1 MCGIAGVLEFRDGQ
15 TVSPHL
21 LEAMGKVIEHRG
33 PDQGGLFQAGPVG
46 LVGRRLKIVDLS
58 PAGSQPLANED
69 GGVQLVYNGE
79 IFNHEPLRREL
90 EGLGHA
96 FRGRC
101 DAEVVV
107 HAYEAWG
114 PRCVERFRGFF
125 AFALWDARR
134 SRLFLA
140 RDRIGIKPLYY
151 YVAGGATSADRL
163 VFGSEIK
170 AILEH
175 PDVPRAVDLQSVYHY
190 LGYEFVPGPATM
202 FQGIRKLPPGSILLA
217 QDGRLEVEAYWE
229 LRFADSPEDAASLE
243 CRVREACRDAV
254 QAWMMSDVP
263 EGVFLSG
270 GLDSTAVLAFARE
283 ATTGPLPTFTLGY
296 DDPSFSEWEYARE
309 AARYY
314 GTEHREITVAPI
326 GPALIEEAVWHLDE
340 PMTDL
345 SSLPLYLLCREA
357 RRDVTV
363 CLSGEGG
370 DEVFVGYDRFIAA
383 KAERLYRLLPGPLR
397 RRVIEPLVARLPDQE
412 QKKGPLVVLR
422 RFIEGARLD
431 PDGGHMRWQY
441 FGSATLDA
449 RLFRE
454 TVLRSVDRDR
464 FAPIR
469 RVLERC
475 NSVRRLDREL
485 FVDTRFTM
493 PDSVLMKVDKMSMA
507 HALEVR
513 VPLLDHHLVEL
524 AATIPPRLKFPG
536 FRTRAIYRR
545 ALRGVLPPRILSR
558 GKQGYSLPLKQWL
571 RNELR
576 EYMLQLLGGS
586 EVIRAYFDPGG
597 VRAMIAE
604 HLSRRANHNHTLW
617 ALINLTLWHR
627 RFIEGV

>member
-1 MCGIAGVLEFRDGQ
+1 MCGIAGVLEFRPDRPVPG
-15 TVSPHL
+15 HL
-21 LEAMGKVIEHRG
+21 LEAMGKVIQHRG
-33 PDQGGLFQAGPVG
+33 PDQGAVYQDGPIG
-46 LVGRRLKIVDLS
+46 LVGRRLKIIDLS
-58 PAGSQPLANED
+58 PAGSQPIPNED
-69 GGVQLVYNGE
+69 GSIQLVYNGE
-79 IFNHEPLRREL
+79 IFNHVPLRREL
-90 EGLGHA
+90 EVLGHK
-96 FRGRC
+96 FRGHC

-125 AFALWDARR
+125 AFALWDATRR
-134 SRLFLA
+134 QLVLA
-140 RDRIGIKPLYY
+140 RDRVGIKPLYY
-151 YVAGGATSADRL
+151 YTGGGRFLFA
-163 VFGSEIK
+163 SEIK

-175 PDVPRAVDLQSVYHY
+175 PDVPREVDVQSLYHY

-202 FQGIRKLPPGSILLA
+202 FRGIRKLPPGCLLVVR
-217 QDGRLEVEAYWE
+217 DGALDLSRYWE
-229 LRFADSPEDAASLE
+229 LRFADSVSDPKTLE
-243 CRVREACRDAV
+243 RRLLETCRDAV
-254 QAWMMSDVP
+254 HAWMMSDVP

-283 ATTGPLPTFTLGY
+283 ATEGPLPTFTLGY

-314 GTEHREITVAPI
+314 RTDHHEIRIPPVT
-326 GPALIEEAVWHLDE
+326 PAVIEETVWHLDE

-345 SSLPLYLLCREA
+345 SAVPLFLLCREA

-370 DEVFVGYDRFIAA
+370 DEVFIGYDRFVAS
-383 KAERLYRLLPGPLR
+383 KVEGLYRLLPGWLR
-397 RRVIEPLVARLPDQE
+397 RSVIEPMVGRLPDQE

-431 PDGGHMRWQY
+431 AEGGHMRWQ
-441 FGSATLDA
+441 FFATPALDA
-449 RLFRE
+449 QIFRD
-454 TVLRSVDRDR
+454 TVLRTVDRDR
-464 FAPIR
+464 FKPIR
-469 RVLERC
+469 ETLARC
-475 NSVRRLDREL
+475 DSHRRLDREI
-485 FVDTRFTM
+485 FVDTRFTL

-524 AATIPPRLKFPG
+524 AATLPPHLKFPG

-545 ALRGVLPPRILSR
+545 ALRSVLPPKIRNR

-571 RNELR
+571 RGELK
-576 EYMLQLLGGS
+576 EYTIKLLNQS
-586 EVIRAYFDPGG
+586 EAIAAYFDRDG
-597 VRAMIAE
+597 VNWTIAE
-604 HLSRRANHNHTLW
+604 HLARRANHNHTLW
-617 ALINLTLWHR
+617 ALINVALWHR

>member
-1 MCGIAGVLEFRDGQ
+1 MCGIAGVVEYREGYQ
-15 TVSPHL
+15 TPGHV

-33 PDQGGLFQAGPVG
+33 PDQGSTFQDGPVG
-46 LVGRRLKIVDLS
+46 LVGRRLKIIDLS
-58 PAGSQPLANED
+58 PAGSQPVPNED
-69 GGVQLVYNGE
+69 GSIQLVYNGE

-90 EGLGHA
+90 EVLGHR

-101 DAEVVV
+101 DSEVVV

-114 PRCVERFRGFF
+114 PRSVERFRGFF
-125 AFALWDARR
+125 AFALWDGRR
-134 SRLFLA
+134 RELLLA

-151 YVAGGATSADRL
+151 AERPDRFL
-163 VFGSEIK
+163 FGSEIK

-175 PDVPRAVDLQSVYHY
+175 PDVPREVDVQSLYHY
-190 LGYEFVPGPATM
+190 MGYEFVPGPATM
-202 FQGIRKLPPGSILLA
+202 FRGIRKLPPGSILLLK
-217 QDGRLEVEAYWE
+217 DGRAEIQPYWE
-229 LRFADSPEDAASLE
+229 LRFADSPHDAASLE
-243 CRVREACRDAV
+243 RRVRDACRDAV
-254 QAWMMSDVP
+254 HAWMMSDVP

-270 GLDSTAVLAFARE
+270 GMDSTAVLAFARE
-283 ATTGPLPTFTLGY
+283 ATSGPLPTFTLGY

-314 GTEHREITVAPI
+314 GTEHREIKIAPLTPPI
-326 GPALIEEAVWHLDE
+326 IEEAVWHLDE

-345 SSLPLYLLCREA
+345 SAVPLFLLCREA

-370 DEVFVGYDRFIAA
+370 DEVFVGYDRFIAS
-383 KAERLYRLLPGPLR
+383 KADRLYQLLPRWLR
-397 RRVIEPLVARLPDQE
+397 RGVIEPLAGGLRDHE
-412 QKKGPLVVLR
+412 RKKGLRVVLR
-422 RFIEGARLD
+422 RFIEGTRLD
-431 PDGGHMRWQY
+431 PEGGHMRWQY
-441 FGSATLDA
+441 FGSPAIEA
-449 RLFRE
+449 QIFGGS
-454 TVLRSVDRDR
+454 VLRSVDRDR

-469 RVLERC
+469 RALERC
-475 NSVRRLDREL
+475 DSTRRLDREI

-524 AATIPPRLKFPG
+524 AATIPESLKFPG

-545 ALRGVLPPRILSR
+545 ALRGVLPPRILAR

-571 RNELR
+571 RHELR
-576 EYMLQLLGGS
+576 DYTIRLLNGS
-586 EVIRAYFDPGG
+586 EAIRAYFDRDG
-597 VRAMIAE
+597 VNWMIAE
-604 HLSRRANHNHTLW
+604 HLSRRANHNHMLW
-617 ALINLTLWHR
+617 ALINVALWHR

>member
-1 MCGIAGVLEFRDGQ
+1 MCGIAGVLEFRPGQ
-15 TVSPHL
+15 TVPGDL

-33 PDQGGLFQAGPVG
+33 PDQGGAFQDGAIG
-46 LVGRRLKIVDLS
+46 LVARRLKIIDLS
-58 PAGSQPLANED
+58 PAGSQPVPNE
-69 GGVQLVYNGE
+69 GGSIQLVYNGE

-90 EGLGHA
+90 QVLGHT

-101 DAEVVV
+101 DSEVVV
-107 HAYEAWG
+107 HAYETWG

-125 AFALWDARR
+125 AFALWDGPRR
-134 SRLFLA
+134 QLLLA

-151 YVAGGATSADRL
+151 YAGTDRL
-163 VFGSEIK
+163 LFGSEIK

-175 PDVPRAVDLQSVYHY
+175 PDVPRALDLQSLYHY

-202 FQGIRKLPPGSILLA
+202 FRGIRKLPPGSILLVR
-217 QDGRLEVEAYWE
+217 DGKLDIQPYWE
-229 LRFADSPEDAASLE
+229 LRFADSLSDARTLE
-243 CRVREACRDAV
+243 RHLRETCRDAV
-254 QAWMMSDVP
+254 HAWMMSDVP

-283 ATTGPLPTFTLGY
+283 ATSGPLPTFTLGY

-309 AARYY
+309 AAKYY
-314 GTEHREITVAPI
+314 GTEHREIKVAPI
-326 GPALIEEAVWHLDE
+326 TPALIEEAVWHLDE

-345 SSLPLYLLCREA
+345 SALPLFLLCREA

-370 DEVFVGYDRFIAA
+370 DEVFVGYDRFIAS
-383 KAERLYRLLPGPLR
+383 KAERLYRLLPRGLR
-397 RRVIEPLVARLPDQE
+397 RGVIEPLVTRLPDQE

-431 PDGGHMRWQY
+431 SEGGHMRWQY
-441 FGSATLDA
+441 FGSSALDA
-449 RLFRE
+449 QLFRE
-454 TVLRSVDRDR
+454 TVIRSVDRDR

-469 RVLERC
+469 RALERC
-475 NSVRRLDREL
+475 DSKRRLDREI
-485 FVDTRFTM
+485 FVDTRFAM

-513 VPLLDHHLVEL
+513 VPLLDHRLVEL
-524 AATIPPRLKFPG
+524 AAMIPPHLKFPG
-536 FRTRAIYRR
+536 LRTRAIYRR
-545 ALRGVLPPRILSR
+545 ALRGVLPPRILRR

-571 RNELR
+571 RHELR
-576 EYMLQLLGGS
+576 DYMIRLLNDA
-586 EVIRAYFDPGG
+586 EVIRAYFDQDG
-597 VRAMIAE
+597 VNWMIAE
-604 HLSRRANHNHTLW
+604 HLARRANHNHTLW
-617 ALINLTLWHR
+617 ALINLALWHR

>member
-1 MCGIAGVLEFRDGQ
+1 MCGIAGVLEFREGQ
-15 TVSPHL
+15 SVAGHL
-21 LEAMGKVIEHRG
+21 LEAMGKMIHHRG
-33 PDQGGLFQAGPVG
+33 PDQGATFQEGPIG
-46 LVGRRLKIVDLS
+46 LVARRLKIIDLS
-58 PAGSQPLANED
+58 PAGSQPIPNED
-69 GGVQLVYNGE
+69 GSIQLVYNGE
-79 IFNHEPLRREL
+79 IFNHEALRREL
-90 EGLGHA
+90 EVLGHR

-125 AFALWDARR
+125 AYALWDAPRR
-134 SRLFLA
+134 QLVLA

-151 YVAGGATSADRL
+151 VERPDRFL
-163 VFGSEIK
+163 FGSEIK

-175 PDVPRAVDLQSVYHY
+175 PDVPREVDVQSLYHY

-202 FQGIRKLPPGSILLA
+202 FRGIRKLPPGSILVVR
-217 QDGRLEVEAYWE
+217 DGQAELQHYWE
-229 LRFADSPEDAASLE
+229 LRFSDTPLDPATLE
-243 CRVREACRDAV
+243 RRIRDGVRDAV
-254 QAWMMSDVP
+254 HAWMMSDVP
-263 EGVFLSG
+263 EGLFLSG

-283 ATTGPLPTFTLGY
+283 TTSGPLPTFTLGY

-314 GTEHREITVAPI
+314 GTEHREIKVAPLT
-326 GPALIEEAVWHLDE
+326 PAVIEEAVWHLDE

-345 SSLPLYLLCREA
+345 SAMPLFLLCKEA

-370 DEVFVGYDRFIAA
+370 DEVFIGYDRFIAS
-383 KAERLYRLLPGPLR
+383 KAERLYRLLPGWLR
-397 RRVIEPLVARLPDQE
+397 RGVIEPLVLRLPDQE
-412 QKKGPLVVLR
+412 QKKGAQVVLR

-441 FGSATLDA
+441 FGSPA
-449 RLFRE
+449 RDRE
-454 TVLRSVDRDR
+454 IFGPAVMRAVDRDR

-469 RVLERC
+469 RALERC
-475 NSVRRLDREL
+475 DSSRRLDREV

-507 HALEVR
+507 HSLEVR

-524 AATIPPRLKFPG
+524 AATIPPSLKFPG

-545 ALRGVLPPRILSR
+545 ALRGVLPPRILTR

-571 RNELR
+571 RHELKDYTIR
-576 EYMLQLLGGS
+576 LLNGS
-586 EVIRAYFDPGG
+586 EAIRAYFDRDG
-597 VRAMIAE
+597 VNWMIAE
-604 HLSRRANHNHTLW
+604 HLARRANHNHTLW
-617 ALINLTLWHR
+617 ALINVALWHR

>member
-1 MCGIAGVLEFRDGQ
+1 MCGIAGVLELRPGR
-15 TVSPHL
+15 TVAPHV

-33 PDQGGLFQAGPVG
+33 PDQGGVHLDGPVG
-46 LVGRRLKIVDLS
+46 LAARRLRIIDLS
-58 PAGSQPLANED
+58 PAGSQPLTNED
-69 GGVQLVYNGE
+69 GTIQLVYNGE
-79 IFNHEPLRREL
+79 IFNHDALRREL
-90 EGLGHA
+90 EALGHR

-125 AFALWDARR
+125 AFALWDAPRGE
-134 SRLFLA
+134 LLLA

-151 YVAGGATSADRL
+151 AWSDDRL

-175 PDVPRAVDLQSVYHY
+175 PDVPRALDLQSLYHY
-190 LGYEFVPGPATM
+190 VGYEFVPGPATM
-202 FQGIRKLPPGSILLA
+202 FRGIAKLPPGTLA
-217 QDGRLEVEAYWE
+217 RVRGGRLDIEPYWE
-229 LRFADSPEDAASLE
+229 LRFADAPDDAPTLAR
-243 CRVREACRDAV
+243 RVRDALRDAV
-254 QAWMMSDVP
+254 HAWMMSDVP

-270 GLDSTAVLAFARE
+270 GLDSTAVLAFTRE
-283 ATTGPLPTFTLGY
+283 ATAGPLPTFTLGY

-314 GTEHREITVAPI
+314 GTDHREIRLAPVT
-326 GPALIEEAVWHLDE
+326 PDVVEQAVWHLDE

-345 SSLPLYLLCREA
+345 SAVPLYLLCREA

-363 CLSGEGG
+363 CMSGEGG
-370 DEVFVGYDRFIAA
+370 DEVFVGYDRFVAS

-397 RRVIEPLVARLPDQE
+397 RGVIEPLVTRLPDQDR
-412 QKKGPLVVLR
+412 KKGPLVVLR

-431 PDGGHMRWQY
+431 PAGLHMRWQY
-441 FGSATLDA
+441 FGGDALDA
-449 RLFRE
+449 RLFRD
-454 TVLRSVDRDR
+454 TVLRAVERDR

-469 RVLERC
+469 RTLTRC
-475 NSVRRLDREL
+475 NSSRQLDREI

-507 HALEVR
+507 HALEIR
-513 VPLLDHHLVEL
+513 VPLLDHHLIEL

-536 FRTRAIYRR
+536 FRTRAIYRQ
-545 ALRGVLPPRILSR
+545 ALQGVLPPRILAR

-571 RNELR
+571 RHELR
-576 EYMLQLLGGS
+576 DYMVQLLQGS
-586 EVIRAYFDPGG
+586 EVVRAHFDPRG
-597 VRAMIAE
+597 VATLVEE
-604 HLSRRANHNHTLW
+604 HLARRANHNHTLW
-617 ALINLTLWHR
+617 ALMNLTLWHR
-627 RFIEGV
+627 RFIEGA

>member
-1 MCGIAGVLEFRDGQ
+1 
-15 TVSPHL
+15 
-21 LEAMGKVIEHRG
+21 
-33 PDQGGLFQAGPVG
+33 
-46 LVGRRLKIVDLS
+46 
-58 PAGSQPLANED
+58 
-69 GGVQLVYNGE
+69 
-79 IFNHEPLRREL
+79 
-90 EGLGHA
+90 
-96 FRGRC
+96 
-101 DAEVVV
+101 
-107 HAYEAWG
+107 
-114 PRCVERFRGFF
+114 
-125 AFALWDARR
+125 
-134 SRLFLA
+134 
-140 RDRIGIKPLYY
+140 
-151 YVAGGATSADRL
+151 
-163 VFGSEIK
+163 
-170 AILEH
+170 
-175 PDVPRAVDLQSVYHY
+175 
-190 LGYEFVPGPATM
+190 ATM
-202 FQGIRKLPPGSILLA
+202 FRGIRKLPPGTILLA
-217 QDGRLEVEAYWE
+217 RDGRVELQRYWE
-229 LRFADSPEDAASLE
+229 LQFADSTQDAATLE
-243 CRVREACRDAV
+243 RHVREACRDAV
-254 QAWMMSDVP
+254 HAWMMSDVP

-283 ATTGPLPTFTLGY
+283 ATSAPLPTFTLGY
-296 DDPSFSEWEYARE
+296 EDPTFSEWEYARE

-326 GPALIEEAVWHLDE
+326 TPALIEEAVWHLDE

-370 DEVFVGYDRFIAA
+370 DEVFIGYDRFVAS

-397 RRVIEPLVARLPDQE
+397 RGVIEPLVTRLPDQE

-431 PDGGHMRWQY
+431 PEGGHMRWQY
-441 FGSATLDA
+441 FGSPALDA
-449 RLFRE
+449 EIFRD

-464 FAPIR
+464 FAPLR
-469 RVLERC
+469 RALERC
-475 NSVRRLDREL
+475 QSRRRLDREI

-545 ALRGVLPPRILSR
+545 ALRGVLPPRILTR

-571 RNELR
+571 RHELKDYTIR
-576 EYMLQLLGGS
+576 LLNGS
-586 EVIRAYFDPGG
+586 EMIRAHFDRDG
-597 VRAMIAE
+597 VNWMIGE
-604 HLSRRANHNHTLW
+604 HLARRANHNHTLW

>member
-1 MCGIAGVLEFRDGQ
+1 MCGIAGILEFHAERA
-15 TVSPHL
+15 VAPHL
-21 LEAMGKVIEHRG
+21 LEAMAKVIEHRG
-33 PDQGGLFQAGPVG
+33 PDQGGIVHEGPVG
-46 LVGRRLKIVDLS
+46 LVARRLRIIDLS
-58 PAGSQPLANED
+58 PAGSQPYASED
-69 GGVQLVYNGE
+69 GAVVCVYNGE
-79 IFNHEPLRREL
+79 IFNHAALREEL
-90 EGLGHA
+90 SALGHR

-101 DAEVVV
+101 DGEVVV

-125 AFALWDARR
+125 AFALWDAGRR
-134 SRLFLA
+134 QLLLA
-140 RDRIGIKPLYY
+140 RDRLGIKPLYY
-151 YVAGGATSADRL
+151 ALAGDRL

-175 PDVPRAVDLQSVYHY
+175 PEVPRAMDVQSMYHY

-202 FQGIRKLPPGSILLA
+202 FQGIRKLPPGTIALC
-217 QDGRLEVEAYWE
+217 QDGRLEVEPYWE
-229 LRFADSPEDAASLE
+229 LAFEDSLE
-243 CRVREACRDAV
+243 DEATLARRIRDGLRDAV
-254 QAWMMSDVP
+254 HAWMMSDVP

-283 ATTGPLPTFTLGY
+283 ATAGPLPTFTLGY

-309 AARYY
+309 AARHY
-314 GTEHREITVAPI
+314 GTDHHEIRVAPVT
-326 GPALIEEAVWHLDE
+326 PEVIEQVVWHLDE

-345 SSLPLYLLCREA
+345 SSVPLFLLCRAA
-357 RRDVTV
+357 RRQVTV

-370 DEVFVGYDRFIAA
+370 DEVFIGYDRFVAS
-383 KAERLYRLLPGPLR
+383 KAERLYRLLPRPIR
-397 RRVIEPLVARLPDQE
+397 RGLIEPLVTRLPDQE
-412 QKKGPLVVLR
+412 QKKGPAVVLR

-431 PDGGHMRWQY
+431 PAGGHMRWQY
-441 FGSATLDA
+441 FGSPALDA

-454 TVLRSVDRDR
+454 HVLAAVDRDR
-464 FAPIR
+464 FRPVR
-469 RVLERC
+469 RALERC
-475 NSVRRLDREL
+475 RSSRRLDREI

-545 ALRGVLPPRILSR
+545 ALQGVLPPKILAR

-571 RNELR
+571 RHELR
-576 EYMLQLLGGS
+576 EYMVQVLAGS
-586 EVIRAYFDPGG
+586 DVIRAHFDRAG
-597 VRAMIAE
+597 VDALVAE

-617 ALINLTLWHR
+617 ALMNLTLWHR
-627 RFIEGV
+627 RFIEGG

>member
-1 MCGIAGVLEFRDGQ
+1 MCGIAGILEFRPDRL
-15 TVSPHL
+15 VPEHL
-21 LEAMGKVIEHRG
+21 LEAMGKALQHRG
-33 PDQGGLFQAGPVG
+33 PDQGAIYQDGPVG
-46 LVGRRLKIVDLS
+46 LVGRRLRIIDLS
-58 PAGSQPLANED
+58 PAGSQPIPNED
-69 GGVQLVYNGE
+69 GTLQLVYNGE
-79 IFNHEPLRREL
+79 IFNHVPLRREL
-90 EGLGHA
+90 EVLGHK
-96 FRGRC
+96 FRGHC

-125 AFALWDARR
+125 AFALWD
-134 SRLFLA
+134 SRTRELFLA

-151 YVAGGATSADRL
+151 YAGSERFLFA
-163 VFGSEIK
+163 SEIK
-170 AILEH
+170 GILEH
-175 PDVPRAVDLQSVYHY
+175 PDVPRDVDLQSLYHY

-202 FQGIRKLPPGSILLA
+202 FRGIRKLPPGTFLRVR
-217 QDGRLEVEAYWE
+217 GGKLELQRYWE
-229 LRFADSPEDAASLE
+229 LRFADSVTDAKTLE
-243 CRVREACRDAV
+243 RRLLDTCRDAV
-254 QAWMMSDVP
+254 QSWMMSDVP

-283 ATTGPLPTFTLGY
+283 ATAGPLPTFTLGY

-314 GTEHREITVAPI
+314 GTEHREIKI
-326 GPALIEEAVWHLDE
+326 GPITPAVIEEAVWHLDE

-345 SSLPLYLLCREA
+345 SAVPLYLLCREA

-370 DEVFVGYDRFIAA
+370 DEVFVGYDRFVAS
-383 KAERLYRLLPGPLR
+383 KAERLYGILPGWLR
-397 RRVIEPLVARLPDQE
+397 RSVIEPLVTRLPDQE
-412 QKKGPLVVLR
+412 QKKSPLVVLR

-431 PDGGHMRWQY
+431 PAGGHMRWQ
-441 FGSATLDA
+441 FFASPALDA
-449 RLFRE
+449 EIFRPQ
-454 TVLRSVDRDR
+454 VLRAVDRDR

-469 RVLERC
+469 ETLARC
-475 NSVRRLDREL
+475 DSARGLDREI

-536 FRTRAIYRR
+536 WRTRAIYRR
-545 ALRGVLPPRILSR
+545 ALRSVLPRKILNR

-571 RNELR
+571 RNELKDYTIR
-576 EYMLQLLGGS
+576 LLNGS
-586 EVIRAYFDPGG
+586 EAIRAYFDRDG
-597 VRAMIAE
+597 VNWMIGE
-604 HLSRRANHNHTLW
+604 HLARRANHNHTLW
-617 ALINLTLWHR
+617 ALINVALWHR
-627 RFIEGV
+627 RFIEGA

>member
-1 MCGIAGVLEFRDGQ
+1 MCGIAGVLEYREGH
-15 TVSPHL
+15 TVPGHL

-33 PDQGGLFQAGPVG
+33 PDQGGIYQDGPVG
-46 LVGRRLKIVDLS
+46 LVARRLKIIDLS
-58 PAGSQPLANED
+58 PAGSQPIANED
-69 GGVQLVYNGE
+69 GSIQLVYNGE
-79 IFNHEPLRREL
+79 MFNHEALRREL
-90 EGLGHA
+90 EVLGHK

-101 DAEVVV
+101 DSEVVV

-125 AFALWDARR
+125 AFGLWDGPRR
-134 SRLFLA
+134 QLVLA

-151 YVAGGATSADRL
+151 VERPDRL

-175 PDVPRAVDLQSVYHY
+175 ADVPRAMDLQSAYHY

-202 FQGIRKLPPGSILLA
+202 FQGITKLPPGSILVA
-217 QDGRLEVEAYWE
+217 RDGRLEVQPYWE
-229 LRFADSPEDAASLE
+229 LRFFDTALDPEALE
-243 CRVREACRDAV
+243 RRVRDACRDAV
-254 QAWMMSDVP
+254 HAWMMSDVP

-283 ATTGPLPTFTLGY
+283 ATSGPLPTFTIGY
-296 DDPSFSEWEYARE
+296 ADPSFSEWEYARE

-314 GTEHREITVAPI
+314 GTEHREITIAPI
-326 GPALIEEAVWHLDE
+326 TPAVIEEAVWHLDE

-345 SSLPLYLLCREA
+345 SALPLFLLCQEA

-370 DEVFVGYDRFIAA
+370 DEVFVGYDRFVAS
-383 KAERLYRLLPGPLR
+383 KAEPLYRLLPRPLR
-397 RRVIEPLVARLPDQE
+397 RGIIEPLVTRLPDQE

-431 PDGGHMRWQY
+431 PEGGHMRWQY
-441 FGSATLDA
+441 FGSPELDA

-469 RVLERC
+469 RARERC
-475 NSVRRLDREL
+475 NSPRRLDREI

-536 FRTRAIYRR
+536 FRTRAIYRK
-545 ALRGVLPPRILSR
+545 ALRGVLPPRILTR

-571 RNELR
+571 RQELR
-576 EYMLQLLGGS
+576 DYTIRLLNGS
-586 EVIRAYFDPGG
+586 EVIRAYFDRDG
-597 VRAMIAE
+597 VNWMMAE
-604 HLSRRANHNHTLW
+604 HLARRANHNHTLW
-617 ALINLTLWHR
+617 ALVNLALWHR

>member
-1 MCGIAGVLEFRDGQ
+1 MCGIAGVLEFGNGQ
-15 TVSPHL
+15 TVAGHL

-33 PDQGGLFQAGPVG
+33 PDQGGTYQDGPVG

-58 PAGSQPLANED
+58 PAGSQPVGNED
-69 GGVQLVYNGE
+69 GSIQLVYNGE
-79 IFNHEPLRREL
+79 IFNHVPLRREL
-90 EGLGHA
+90 EVLGHR

-101 DAEVVV
+101 DSEVVV
-107 HAYEAWG
+107 HAYEQWG
-114 PRCVERFRGFF
+114 PRAVERFRGFF
-125 AFALWDARR
+125 AFALWDAPRR
-134 SRLFLA
+134 RLCLA
-140 RDRIGIKPLYY
+140 RDRIGIKPLY
-151 YVAGGATSADRL
+151 VARHGERL

-175 PDVPRAVDLQSVYHY
+175 PDVPRALDLQSMYHY

-202 FQGIRKLPPGSILLA
+202 FRGIEKLAPGTLLLA
-217 QDGRLEVEAYWE
+217 QDGRVEVERYWD
-229 LRFADSPEDAASLE
+229 LGFADSPHDPATLE
-243 CRVREACRDAV
+243 RRIRDTCRDAV

-283 ATTGPLPTFTLGY
+283 ATSGPLPTFTLGY
-296 DDPSFSEWEYARE
+296 DDPSWSEWEYARE

-314 GTEHREITVAPI
+314 GTDHREIKVAPI
-326 GPALIEEAVWHLDE
+326 TPALIEETVWHLDE

-370 DEVFVGYDRFIAA
+370 DEVFVGYDRFIAS

-397 RRVIEPLVARLPDQE
+397 RGVIEPLVGRLPDQE

-422 RFIEGARLD
+422 RFIEGSRLD
-431 PDGGHMRWQY
+431 PEGGHMRWQY
-441 FGSATLDA
+441 FGSPALDA
-449 RLFRE
+449 QIFRE

-469 RVLERC
+469 QVLARC
-475 NSVRRLDREL
+475 NSTRRLDREI
-485 FVDTRFTM
+485 FVDTRFAM

-545 ALRGVLPPRILSR
+545 ALRGVLPPRILTR

-571 RNELR
+571 RHELKDYTIR
-576 EYMLQLLGGS
+576 LLNGS
-586 EVIRAYFDPGG
+586 ELIRGYFDRDG
-597 VRAMIAE
+597 VNWMIGE
-604 HLSRRANHNHTLW
+604 HLARRANHNHTLW
-617 ALINLTLWHR
+617 ALINLALWHR

>member
-1 MCGIAGVLEFRDGQ
+1 MCGIAGVLEFREGQ
-15 TVSPHL
+15 TVAGHL

-33 PDQGGLFQAGPVG
+33 PDQGGIYQDGPVG

-58 PAGSQPLANED
+58 PAGSQPVPNED
-69 GGVQLVYNGE
+69 GSIQLVYNGE
-79 IFNHEPLRREL
+79 MFNHEPLRREL
-90 EGLGHA
+90 EVLGHT

-101 DAEVVV
+101 DSEVVV
-107 HAYEAWG
+107 HAYEQWG

-125 AFALWDARR
+125 AFALWDATRR
-134 SRLFLA
+134 QLFLA
-140 RDRIGIKPLYY
+140 RDRIGIKPLY
-151 YVAGGATSADRL
+151 VTRQSDRL
-163 VFGSEIK
+163 IFGSEIK

-175 PDVPRAVDLQSVYHY
+175 PDVPREMDLQSMYHY

-202 FQGIRKLPPGSILLA
+202 FRGIEKLPPGTILLA
-217 QDGRLEVEAYWE
+217 RDGRVDVQRYWE
-229 LRFADSPEDAASLE
+229 LAFVDSTHDPVTIE
-243 CRVREACRDAV
+243 RRIRETCRDAV
-254 QAWMMSDVP
+254 HAWMMSDVP

-283 ATTGPLPTFTLGY
+283 ATSGPLPTFTLGY
-296 DDPSFSEWEYARE
+296 DDPTFSEWEYARE
-309 AARYY
+309 AARHY
-314 GTEHREITVAPI
+314 GTDHHEIKVAPI
-326 GPALIEEAVWHLDE
+326 TPALIEETVWHLDE

-370 DEVFVGYDRFIAA
+370 DEVFVGYDRFIAS
-383 KAERLYRLLPGPLR
+383 KAERLYRLLPGPFR
-397 RRVIEPLVARLPDQE
+397 RGVIEPLVSRLPDQE

-422 RFIEGARLD
+422 RFIDGTRLD

-441 FGSATLDA
+441 FGSPALDA
-449 RLFRE
+449 QIFRE

-469 RVLERC
+469 QALARC
-475 NSVRRLDREL
+475 DSTRRLDREI

-545 ALRGVLPPRILSR
+545 ALKGVLPPKILTR

-571 RNELR
+571 RHELR
-576 EYMLQLLGGS
+576 DYMIRLLNGS
-586 EVIRAYFDPGG
+586 EVIRAYFDRDG
-597 VRAMIAE
+597 VNWMIGE
-604 HLSRRANHNHTLW
+604 HLARRANHNHTLW
-617 ALINLTLWHR
+617 ALINLALWHR
-627 RFIEGV
+627 RFIESS

>member
-1 MCGIAGVLEFRDGQ
+1 MCGIAGVLECRPGQ
-15 TVSPHL
+15 APAPHV

-33 PDQGGLFQAGPVG
+33 PDQGAVFQDGPVG
-46 LVGRRLKIVDLS
+46 LAARRLKIIDLS
-58 PAGSQPLANED
+58 PAGSQPVANED
-69 GGVQLVYNGE
+69 GTIQLVYNGE
-79 IFNHEPLRREL
+79 LFNHAALRRAL
-90 EGLGHA
+90 EALGHR

-101 DAEVVV
+101 DSEVVV

-125 AFALWDARR
+125 AFALWDGTRR
-134 SRLFLA
+134 ELLLA

-151 YVAGGATSADRL
+151 AWSGERL

-170 AILEH
+170 ALLEH
-175 PDVPRAVDLQSVYHY
+175 PAVPRALNLQAMYHY

-202 FQGIRKLPPGSILLA
+202 FHGIEKLPPGTIA
-217 QDGRLEVEAYWE
+217 RVREGRFEIEPYWE
-229 LRFADSPEDAASLE
+229 LRFADAPDDAETLA
-243 CRVREACRDAV
+243 RQVREALRDAV
-254 QAWMMSDVP
+254 QAWMIADVP

-283 ATTGPLPTFTLGY
+283 ATAGPLPTFTLGY

-314 GTEHREITVAPI
+314 GTEHREIRVPPVTPDV
-326 GPALIEEAVWHLDE
+326 IEQTVWHLDE

-345 SSLPLYLLCREA
+345 SAVPLFLLCREA

-370 DEVFVGYDRFIAA
+370 DEVFVGYDRFIAS
-383 KAERLYRLLPGPLR
+383 KAERLYRLLPRALR
-397 RRVIEPLVARLPDQE
+397 RGVIEPLVARLPDQE

-422 RFIEGARLD
+422 RFIDGARLD
-431 PDGGHMRWQY
+431 PAGGHMRWQY
-441 FGSATLDA
+441 FGSDALDG

-454 TVLRSVDRDR
+454 EVLRAVARDR

-469 RVLERC
+469 RALERC
-475 NSVRRLDREL
+475 NSTRRLDREI

-545 ALRGVLPPRILSR
+545 ALRGVLPPRILAR

-571 RNELR
+571 RHELKD
-576 EYMLQLLGGS
+576 YMVQLLRGS
-586 EVIRAYFDPGG
+586 EVVRAHLDPGG
-597 VRAMIAE
+597 VEGLIAE
-604 HLSRRANHNHTLW
+604 HLARRANHNHTLW

-627 RFIEGV
+627 RFIEGT